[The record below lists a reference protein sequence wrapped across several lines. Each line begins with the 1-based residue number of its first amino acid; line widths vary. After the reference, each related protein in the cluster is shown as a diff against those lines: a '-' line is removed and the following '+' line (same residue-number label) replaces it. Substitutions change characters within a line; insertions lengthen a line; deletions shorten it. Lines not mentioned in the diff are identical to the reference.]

1 MVQGPRA
8 LGRVSGGGYRVSVRI
23 STFVALIFT
32 YLFNIFFLL
41 FLYIGSILIG
51 DLIISTI
58 FFIFTGN
65 WTSVL
70 QMLLNYSLIE
80 ATFLR
85 QEIWKIST
93 DLIGLNY
100 LVNEF
105 IALQYSPTGRW
116 IMFGISFFLFIVF
129 FLAGAWI
136 FDKDFLEDN
145 DGPAALAMLTV
156 ILIVAPLQIGLL
168 LAIAFY
174 AGQLKIFS

>member
-1 MVQGPRA
+1 M
-8 LGRVSGGGYRVSVRI
+8 SVRI

-65 WTSVL
+65 WTSVV

-116 IMFGISFFLFIVF
+116 IMFGSSFFLFIVCF
-129 FLAGAWI
+129 FARAWI
-136 FDKDFLEDN
+136 VDKDFLVDN
-145 DGPAALAMLTV
+145 DVLTVLAMLTV

-168 LAIAFY
+168 LAIVYY
-174 AGQLKIFS
+174 AIQLKIFS